1 MGLNTQRESQ
11 VYLKV
16 LADGTIR
23 EKVVEGTEGCVR
35 REIEDQKTKEITVVF
50 EMVHESIDGMIGEI
64 TLKEGKFGDQLMI
77 PMVDGEESFNLAL
90 SISQNF
96 GEDFMKK
103 LPNIDKTKPVLINP
117 FSFTSDAGK
126 PVRGIDIRQ
135 DWNKGEPIS
144 KENGTKITSF
154 YQEGSGRDT
163 KNLHGYPEAEAG
175 TKGDDWKIYFAV
187 ARKFLIKDLSEKGFI
202 VPAGVAVDASAPV
215 DPTAADD
222 EDWDN
227 LPKTEAAA

>member
-1 MGLNTQRESQ
+1 MGLNNRRESQ
-11 VYLKV
+11 VYVKV
-16 LADGTIR
+16 LSDGTVR
-23 EKVVEGTEGCVR
+23 EKVPEGTEGCVR

-50 EMVHESIDGMIGEI
+50 EMVHESVDGMIGNI
-64 TLKEGKFGDQLMI
+64 TLKEGKFGDQLII
-77 PMVDGEESFNLAL
+77 PMTDGDDTFTLAL
-90 SISQNF
+90 SVAQNF

-103 LPNIDKTKPVLINP
+103 LPNIDKTKPVLLKP

-135 DWNKGEPIS
+135 DWNEHEPIT

-163 KNLHGYPEAEAG
+163 KNLHGYPQAEAG

-202 VPAGVAVDASAPV
+202 VPASVATGVVPDTSATIAPE
-215 DPTAADD
+215 TD
-222 EDWDN
+222 EDW
-227 LPKTEAAA
+227 EA